1 MMKNKAIVGVLA
13 VLVCEV
19 LFGFSYLFTKSIT
32 DSISPMSLLSW
43 RFIFAFIII
52 NLCVLTGII
61 KVNFKGKAIR
71 KLLVIAVFH
80 PVFYFIGE
88 TVGINLTTASE
99 SGTIIASI
107 PIVTILCSALVL
119 KVLPTKL
126 QVTGVSLTAVGVIII
141 VLAKGV
147 EATFNPI
154 GYIMLFLALISYSL
168 YSVFA
173 EKAVEFSSTE
183 KTYVMIALGAAI
195 FTILALFENITA
207 GTLQEFILLP
217 YTNKD
222 FLITVVY
229 LSLGCSVVAFIL
241 CNIAI
246 SCIGTN
252 RSASFVGVSTMV
264 TVIAGIIILKEKFS
278 LFQGIG
284 TLLVLG
290 GVYLANMNLGKEE
303 ETIKMD
309 FPS

>member
-1 MMKNKAIVGVLA
+1 MLI
-13 VLVCEV
+13 CEV

-32 DSISPMSLLSW
+32 DTVSPINLLSW
-43 RFIFAFIII
+43 RFIFAFLLI
-52 NLCVLTGII
+52 NLCVLTRII
-61 KVNFKGKAIR
+61 KVNFRGKAIR

-80 PVFYFIGE
+80 PVIYFIGE

-126 QVTGVSLTAVGVIII
+126 QVTGVTLTAAGVVII

-147 EATFNPI
+147 EVTFNPI

-173 EKAVEFSSTE
+173 EKAIEFSSAE
-183 KTYVMIALGAAI
+183 KTYVMIALGAVI
-195 FTILALFENITA
+195 FTMLALVENTRA
-207 GTLQEFILLP
+207 GTLREFIHLP
-217 YTNKD
+217 FKNME
-222 FLITVVY
+222 FLITVIY
-229 LSLGCSVVAFIL
+229 LSLGCSVIAFLL

-252 RSASFVGVSTMV
+252 RSASFVGVSTTV
-264 TVIAGIIILKEKFS
+264 TVIAGIIILKEEFS
-278 LFQGIG
+278 LLQGVG
-284 TLLVLG
+284 TILVLG
-290 GVYLANMNLGKEE
+290 GVYLANMKL
-303 ETIKMD
+303 I
-309 FPS
+309 PSRRIVQGT